1 MIVFERGGRGCNG
14 RHGMHRGGGG
24 GGGFGGRGFG
34 GRGGFSV
41 RWGGD
46 DESGPGGGPGGR
58 GPGRGRRMF
67 DGGELRLVLLKL
79 IAEQPRHGYDL
90 IREIESRTGG
100 AYAPSPGVV
109 YPTITMLDD
118 MGMIEERKAEGAKK
132 QFAITDVG
140 QALLAERATD
150 VEALFVRLAEAGAER
165 QRTDGGP
172 VRRAMGNLRQV
183 LHHRLGVEETTAD
196 QLHEIA
202 GLLDEVAQK
211 IERLK

>member
-1 MIVFERGGRGCNG
+1 
-14 RHGMHRGGGG
+14 
-24 GGGFGGRGFG
+24 
-34 GRGGFSV
+34 
-41 RWGGD
+41 
-46 DESGPGGGPGGR
+46 
-58 GPGRGRRMF
+58 MF

-132 QFAITDVG
+132 QFAITDAG
-140 QALLAERATD
+140 QALLSERAAD

-202 GLLDEVAQK
+202 ALLDEVAQK

>member
-1 MIVFERGGRGCNG
+1 MIVFERGGRGG
-14 RHGMHRGGGG
+14 HKRHGMHRGGGG
-24 GGGFGGRGFG
+24 GGGGGGFG
-34 GRGGFSV
+34 GRGGFSF
-41 RWGGD
+41 RWGGG
-46 DESGPGGGPGGR
+46 DEDRPGGR

-67 DGGELRLVLLKL
+67 DGGELRLVLLGL

-90 IREIESRTGG
+90 IREIEARTGG

-132 QFAITDVG
+132 QFAVTSAG
-140 QALLAERATD
+140 EALLAERAEE
-150 VEALFVRLAEAGAER
+150 VAALFARLAEVGAER

-172 VRRAMGNLRQV
+172 IRRAMSNLRQV
-183 LHHRLGVEETTAD
+183 LHQRLNEDDIDAD
-196 QLHEIA
+196 RLHEVA
-202 GLLDEVAQK
+202 ALLDEAAQK